1 MNDENSTP
9 QEADNLKTSGE
20 ELRKQA
26 ELIIEKN
33 QSDNQRNMGVMF
45 SEEIEKILHELQVY
59 QIELEMQNDELRLK
73 QLKLDTARA
82 RYFDIYDLA
91 PVGYCTLNLDSVV
104 IEANKTAA
112 EMFGISRAEMVE
124 QPFFR
129 FILKEDQDVYYL
141 SKKRLQETSDAQEW
155 EMRMLRND
163 SEIIWV
169 QITANLALDE
179 DGQSVFRV
187 VMQDITKRKETEK
200 QLAIEKEQF
209 ETTLM
214 SVGDGVISV
223 DRQGNVKLMNK
234 IAEQL
239 TGWNQLEAKG
249 KPLETVF
256 NAINRHTRERCEI
269 IDKIK
274 LEIGERIQSDSET
287 ILISLDN
294 NERPI
299 DYNASPIKDSDGDSI
314 GAVLVFE
321 DFTEKKE
328 KQEEINYLSFH
339 DYLTGL
345 YNRRYYEEELMRL
358 DTPRNLPLTIIMS
371 DINGLKMINDSFGHD
386 SGDELLKKAAQA
398 IKKGCREDDIV
409 SRIGGDEFVI
419 LLPKTDTME
428 AKKIIKRIKYL
439 LSEEKVGLV
448 DISISFGYETK
459 RNEEDKIHEIFKKA
473 EDFMYRNKLYEDSK
487 IKGKTIT
494 SILGAFF
501 AKNQKEQQ
509 HSRNVSELCRLM
521 GEALEMSDFKINELK
536 TVGLLHDIGKIA
548 IDENLLGKV
557 DKLTAEDL
565 IELRSHSEIGY
576 RLLKTVNEM
585 SRMAVEVLHHHER
598 WDGEGYPEGLRGE
611 EISLASRIIAIAE
624 CYDAMTSNIGNDSI
638 LSCQEAIK
646 ELLKNSG
653 SQFDADLVKIFIE
666 RILEK
671 KTVSDEDEV

>member
-1 MNDENSTP
+1 MNNENNTP
-9 QEADNLKTSGE
+9 QEADDLKTSGE

-33 QSDNQRNMGVMF
+33 QSSNQRNLGIIF
-45 SEEIEKILHELQVY
+45 SEEIEKTLHELQVH
-59 QIELEMQNDELRLK
+59 QIELEMQNDELRLR
-73 QLKLDTARA
+73 QMKLDTARA

-91 PVGYCTLNLDSVV
+91 PVGYCTLSLDSII
-104 IEANKTAA
+104 IEANKTAG
-112 EMFGISRAEMVE
+112 EMFGITKAEMVE

-129 FILKEDQDVYYL
+129 FILNEDQDVYYL
-141 SKKRLQETSDAQEW
+141 SKKRLLETSDSQEW
-155 EMRMLRND
+155 EMRMLRHD

-169 QITANLALDE
+169 QITANLAQDE
-179 DGQSVFRV
+179 DGRSVFRM
-187 VMQDITKRKETEK
+187 VMQDISKRKQVEK

-223 DRQGNVKLMNK
+223 DRQGKIMLMNK

-239 TGWNQLEAKG
+239 TGWNQLEAEG

-256 NAINRHTRERCEI
+256 NAINRHTRERCEN

-274 LEIGERIQSDSET
+274 LEIGERVQSDTET

-294 NERPI
+294 TERPI
-299 DYNASPIKDSDGDSI
+299 DYNASPIKDADGHSI

-339 DYLTGL
+339 DHLTGL
-345 YNRRYYEEELMRL
+345 YNRRYYEEELLRL
-358 DTPRNLPLTIIMS
+358 DTPRNLPLTIVMA
-371 DINGLKMINDSFGHD
+371 DINGLKMVNDSFGHT
-386 SGDELLKKAAQA
+386 SGDELLKKAAVA

-419 LLPKTDTME
+419 LLPKTDSME
-428 AKKIIKRIKYL
+428 AKRIIKRIKYL
-439 LSEEKVGLV
+439 LSEEKIGLV
-448 DISISFGYETK
+448 EISISFGYDTK

-473 EDFMYRNKLYEDSK
+473 EDFMYRNKLYEGSR

-494 SILGAFF
+494 AILGAFF

-509 HSRNVSELCRLM
+509 HSRNVSELCQLM
-521 GEALEMSDFKINELK
+521 GEALEMSDFRINELK

-548 IDENLLGKV
+548 IDETLLGKV
-557 DKLTAEDL
+557 EKLTNDEML
-565 IELRSHSEIGY
+565 EVRSHSEIGY
-576 RLLKTVNEM
+576 RLLRTVNEM
-585 SRMAVEVLHHHER
+585 SKMAVDVLHHHER
-598 WDGEGYPEGLRGE
+598 WDGEGYPEGLSGK
-611 EISLASRIIAIAE
+611 EISVASRIIAIAE
-624 CYDAMTSNIGNDSI
+624 CYDAMTSTIGNATIISSEDA
-638 LSCQEAIK
+638 LK
-646 ELLKNSG
+646 ELLKHSG
-653 SQFDADLVKIFIE
+653 GQFDADLVKLFIE
-666 RILEK
+666 KILEK
-671 KTVSDEDEV
+671 KEADDEDEV